1 MKKRTLY
8 LILIICLTISIT
20 LITTIIIPQYR
31 KYHLLKVNAEKIA
44 NATIIVELKE
54 DLTAPFLGDVKV
66 SDFITNINGK
76 VIKDYSIDTSKIGE
90 QEVNFEYIND
100 ENITIP
106 YTYKINVK
114 DETSPAIWLGN
125 SYSITTNYDGSLLE
139 DIVCADNYDDNPDC
153 EIIGKYDV
161 NKVGEYPLT
170 FKATDASGNTTTK
183 EFTLKVK
190 EPITE
195 NNSSS
200 SSSPKTYTY
209 FSDVV
214 KEYKN
219 SHTKIGI
226 DVSSWQGDIDFKA
239 LKAAGVEFAFI
250 RVGSTKGINGE
261 YFIDKKFL
269 QNIEGFNAV
278 DIPVGIYFYSY
289 ANSKEAAISDA
300 EWVLKQIKGYEIDLP
315 IAYDWESWS
324 FYNEFNQSFY
334 STTMNAKAFLDT
346 ISNAGYQGALYS
358 SKNYLE
364 KVWFDTGYDVWLAH
378 YTSKTSYTGDYKYW
392 QMCSNGRVDGING
405 NVDINIMYQ

>member
-8 LILIICLTISIT
+8 IILIICLTISIT

-200 SSSPKTYTY
+200 SNCVPHCLQYLLI
-209 FSDVV
+209 V
-214 KEYKN
+214 
-219 SHTKIGI
+219 
-226 DVSSWQGDIDFKA
+226 VSSLSF
-239 LKAAGVEFAFI
+239 FF
-250 RVGSTKGINGE
+250 
-261 YFIDKKFL
+261 
-269 QNIEGFNAV
+269 
-278 DIPVGIYFYSY
+278 SY
-289 ANSKEAAISDA
+289 HLSK
-300 EWVLKQIKGYEIDLP
+300 L
-315 IAYDWESWS
+315 
-324 FYNEFNQSFY
+324 
-334 STTMNAKAFLDT
+334 
-346 ISNAGYQGALYS
+346 
-358 SKNYLE
+358 
-364 KVWFDTGYDVWLAH
+364 
-378 YTSKTSYTGDYKYW
+378 
-392 QMCSNGRVDGING
+392 
-405 NVDINIMYQ
+405 